1 MSKVEVAVMPPRVGC
16 ERGWLSQV
24 RLGRGGGL
32 DIIELATGMIGGWGK
47 VVNVLLLLRER
58 IRLEVEDR

>member
-1 MSKVEVAVMPPRVGC
+1 VVEP
-16 ERGWLSQV
+16 SQV
-24 RLGRGGGL
+24 GEGGGGL